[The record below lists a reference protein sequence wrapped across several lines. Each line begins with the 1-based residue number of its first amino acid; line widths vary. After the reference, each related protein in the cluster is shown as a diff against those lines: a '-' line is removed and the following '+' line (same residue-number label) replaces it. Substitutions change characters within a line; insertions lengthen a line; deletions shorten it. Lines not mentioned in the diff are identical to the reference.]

1 MTAWLRRPAWL
12 ALASLLT
19 IVAIGGGTLAVFR
32 YQETYSALAREK
44 FTMGYMRDVSD
55 ALNAY
60 ALARGTFP
68 QIEALKVRK
77 QASSKGVAVVDTW
90 HEPAAWPIS
99 GDQRVELLA
108 VELAP
113 AYIRVLRTTDAW
125 DRPLLC
131 VFSQDFTHF
140 TLLSTGEDGLID
152 AQHVK
157 SWDHKEAHRD
167 IVLADF
173 DFISSPAGTAVG
185 P

>member
-60 ALARGTFP
+60 AMERGTFP
-68 QIEALKVRK
+68 KLETLKVRTLSTGTNGNVSG
-77 QASSKGVAVVDTW
+77 AW
-90 HEPAAWPIS
+90 PEPVAWPIS

-108 VELAP
+108 AELAP